1 MSYLSSLQIIFGKR
15 SHQMNVD
22 AFQQSLNQ
30 SLQALALKLELF
42 VGVAVQTVVSIQQEF
57 SETTRDWRSPI
68 EFSALQLT
76 LLKVLLVLL
85 LGTAGLIAYSWRVY
99 GKVITEKFVRP
110 STLKEIEELKLS
122 VAKLKLPKEH
132 SPRI

>member
-1 MSYLSSLQIIFGKR
+1 
-15 SHQMNVD
+15 MNVD

-42 VGVAVQTVVSIQQEF
+42 VGVAVQTVVSIHQEF
-57 SETTRDWRSPI
+57 SETTSDWRSPI

>member
-1 MSYLSSLQIIFGKR
+1 MNVASYRQSVNETLQAFVLQIEEFLEVFWKTIKQI
-15 SHQMNVD
+15 HQELS
-22 AFQQSLNQ
+22 QST
-30 SLQALALKLELF
+30 SWE
-42 VGVAVQTVVSIQQEF
+42 
-57 SETTRDWRSPI
+57 SPI
-68 EFSALQLT
+68 EFTDLQRT
-76 LLKVLLVLL
+76 LFKVLFILL
-85 LGTAGLIAYSWRVY
+85 LFTGALIAYSWQVY

>member
-1 MSYLSSLQIIFGKR
+1 
-15 SHQMNVD
+15 MNVD
-22 AFQQSLNQ
+22 SFQQSLNQ
-30 SLQALALKLELF
+30 SLQALTIKFEQF
-42 VGVAVQTVVSIQQEF
+42 VGVAVQTVTLIQREF
-57 SETTRDWRSPI
+57 AETTRNWSSPI
-68 EFSALQLT
+68 EFTPLQVT
-76 LLKVLLVLL
+76 LLKVLLLLL

>member
-1 MSYLSSLQIIFGKR
+1 
-15 SHQMNVD
+15 MNVD
-22 AFQQSLNQ
+22 SFQQSLNQ
-30 SLQALALKLELF
+30 SLQILILKIEQF
-42 VGVAVQTVVSIQQEF
+42 VGVAVQAATLLQRQFAEA
-57 SETTRDWRSPI
+57 TRNWSSPI
-68 EFSALQLT
+68 EFSPLQLT

-99 GKVITEKFVRP
+99 GNVITEKFVRA

>member
-1 MSYLSSLQIIFGKR
+1 
-15 SHQMNVD
+15 MNID

-42 VGVAVQTVVSIQQEF
+42 VGVAVQTVVSFQHELT
-57 SETTRDWRSPI
+57 ETTRDWRSPI

>member
-1 MSYLSSLQIIFGKR
+1 
-15 SHQMNVD
+15 MNVD

-57 SETTRDWRSPI
+57 SETTSNWRSPI